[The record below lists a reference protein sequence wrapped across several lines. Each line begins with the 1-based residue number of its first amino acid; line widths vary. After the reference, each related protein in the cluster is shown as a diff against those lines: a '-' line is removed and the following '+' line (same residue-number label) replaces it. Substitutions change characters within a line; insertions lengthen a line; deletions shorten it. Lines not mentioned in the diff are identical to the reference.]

1 MATKRIKDLTSTATA
16 DDLVSSRYGVL
27 DTPNITKKL
36 PGNLLGGG
44 GGGGGTVVAGTIYPS
59 LQDAITDEANLS
71 FDDIFET
78 NGFHTSG
85 DGGAAR
91 YIVSD
96 TGTANGMDI
105 IQLAAGKL
113 AILQIQDFAY
123 PDQLGYERN
132 INSSDVVPYI
142 ERIFALGILH
152 IKLHW
157 GRYYM
162 RQTLNMPIA
171 SSIEGVARA
180 AYDYPAMSRMLYMVN
195 TGTCAINAS
204 NYDVCLENFD
214 LYCSGNVS
222 GKIGILTNSYDT
234 SQRGLAFRNLKISGF
249 QTSVKLSA
257 SANWIILFDRVT
269 FEYGEYGLFLQTNK
283 LVINLSDCYFNGI
296 TEEAVHTSQYSA
308 ALSFS
313 HCNFGCLKKVFK
325 NAWNNYDWKNFGE
338 ISFFACHFEVDA
350 WDLADSRGCF
360 IDIDDDCQ
368 VSLSFIGCEF
378 NADKANPASTTC
390 FKFGNRTRAA
400 YVGCHGRE
408 SQYVHFDGDF
418 FDPDYPPEP
427 YVGSLKLDAACTGL
441 KEPSYDLDHSMCFV
455 DEAVVYSGYTRK
467 NPLNIFDNIVVNYSY
482 AGVQDNGGTLEFF
495 TPTPPQSCAS
505 IVVEIPAEYRNTTL
519 TLSCWSGTHNKWCV
533 VGTPVH
539 PDTDRTQTPELLSDT
554 YQTGSGRDYCSINM
568 NGNKYL
574 LFYYYLMSADGNP
587 EKFAM
592 SEGLMISKGSQYTPY
607 AKHMIVDKR
616 GVHIADQFI
625 PPVKSLGANGTV
637 PLASCNDLVPAQNS
651 VEIFAEINTFGG
663 TTDTPAGFSG
673 FAMLHCSSHV
683 NFTRLTQWFFGSNG
697 TIYTRRAL
705 RNSQSDPWTWQGW
718 YSIQG
723 TAL

>member
-1 MATKRIKDLTSTATA
+1 MATKRIKDLTTTATA
-16 DDLVSSRYGVL
+16 ADLISSHYGVL
-27 DTPNITKKL
+27 DTTDITKKL

-44 GGGGGTVVAGTIYPS
+44 GGGTVVAGTIYKT
-59 LQDAITDEANLS
+59 LQDAVTDEANLS
-71 FDDIFET
+71 VGDIFET

-91 YIVSD
+91 YVVSD

-105 IQLAAGKL
+105 IQLSAEKL

-123 PDQLGYERN
+123 PDQLGYTRN
-132 INSSDVVPYI
+132 VNSSDVVPFI

-180 AYDYPAMSRMLYMVN
+180 AYDYPAMSRMLYMVD

-214 LYCSGNVS
+214 LYCSGTVS
-222 GKIGILTNSYDT
+222 NKIGVLTDSNID

-249 QTSVKLSA
+249 QTSIKLSKIV
-257 SANWIILFDRVT
+257 NWNILFDRVT
-269 FEYGEYGLFLQTNK
+269 FEFGDYGLWLETNK

-296 TEEAVHTSQYSA
+296 KEEDVHNKQYSS

-313 HCNFGCLKKVFK
+313 HCNFGCRKKVFK
-325 NAWNNYDWKNFGE
+325 NEWNNYDWRNFGS
-338 ISFFACHFEVDA
+338 ISFYGCHFEVDVY
-350 WDLADSRGCF
+350 DLADVSGCF
-360 IDIDDDCQ
+360 IDIDNDCQ
-368 VSLSFIGCEF
+368 VSLAFVGCCF

-390 FKFGNRTRAA
+390 FKFGNRTRAS
-400 YVGCHGRE
+400 YIGCHGKE

-418 FDPDYPPEP
+418 FDPSYPPEP
-427 YVGSLKLDAACTGL
+427 YVGSLKLDAACVGL
-441 KEPSYDLDHSMCFV
+441 KEPSYDIDHSMCFV
-455 DEAVVYSGYTRK
+455 DEGAIYKGYTRS

-482 AGVQDNGGTLEFF
+482 AGVRDNGGVLEFF
-495 TPTPPQSCAS
+495 TPAPPQSCAS
-505 IVVEIPAEYRNTTL
+505 IVVDVPPEYRNTTL
-519 TLSCWSGTHNKWCV
+519 TLSCWSGTHNKWYV

-539 PDTDRTQTPELLSDT
+539 PDSDRTQTPELLADT
-554 YQTGSGRDYCSINM
+554 YQTGGVRDYCSINM
-568 NGNKYL
+568 NGNRYL
-574 LFYYYLMSADGNP
+574 LFYYYLMSGDGNP

-592 SEGLMISKGSQYTPY
+592 SEGLMISVGNQYTPY
-607 AKHMIVDKR
+607 AKHILVDKR
-616 GVHIADQFI
+616 GLRISPKFI
-625 PPVKSLGANGTV
+625 PPVKSVGINGAV
-637 PLASCNDLVPAQNS
+637 PLASCNDLVPAENS
-651 VEIFAEINTFGG
+651 IEICGEINTFGG
-663 TTDTPAGFSG
+663 TTDTPAGFTG

-683 NFTRLTQWFFGSNG
+683 NYTRLTQWFFGGNG
-697 TIYTRRAL
+697 NIYTRRAI
-705 RNSQSDPWTWQGW
+705 RNSQSDPWTWQSW
-718 YSIQG
+718 YAFQG